1 MARSAFVYNGHE
13 VVRKV
18 DTIAD
23 VAPFSRY
30 IMERKEVR
38 ELLGDGSFVFSES
51 RFEYDRYGNVTRLE
65 ERANAVETITVDIR
79 YWNNS
84 ALNLHSHP
92 EEITVRGLQ
101 TGLLRKRI
109 GVYNNNG
116 TMRELTQMLNESRSS
131 ADSTSTLLWDSYGN
145 LSSITDPNGAYVSYR
160 YDLRFNQF
168 VEEIITGGRGITP
181 YRSFIDWDMAL
192 VRKIKETDMSGNS
205 INYVYDSYGRLEEVW
220 SPYDRF
226 GQGGSTPAVR
236 YEYFNPQGSNWY
248 AITQN
253 KIQFDSNNNDTLTT
267 VVMTDGLGRAL
278 YTAKQGEV
286 WNNGNTKKGWNV
298 SGFVS
303 YDGKGRT
310 IEAGQPLFVD
320 ILRAEDLVN
329 WNLRDRNLMINPT
342 IQEYDNL
349 DRVTK
354 VTLPAAPTEQRPV
367 QTTRHEIRNGNT
379 VTIATDPLLN
389 ISEQTVDSRGNITL
403 IRRLDNLQREL
414 TRATYRYNPL
424 GEMLAAFDA
433 DGNPLTV
440 EYDRLGRRIRMT
452 SADIG
457 TKNWQY
463 DPAGNLVSEWDSQL
477 ASLGRRINY
486 TYDGLNRLTRIN
498 YPFSEDTVYEY
509 GTSDRTDNSAG
520 RVTKLIDETGFTTYT
535 YGMLGQVEEER
546 RVIKLLPLSSGLSK
560 EAVMRY
566 TSDYLGRMQEII
578 YPDGERL
585 RYEYNYGG
593 QIVKVTGVRQNTT
606 FNYVNNI
613 GYDEYS
619 QRVYIEY
626 GSGVKSYYSYD
637 EHRRWLSTV
646 RTENQ
651 NRLAYQNLSY
661 EFDMAGNVLSYTNTS
676 DGHTTTQTYSYDGLY
691 QLIQAQG
698 SSRSHPY
705 GPGGATEYT
714 TTYKQDF
721 TFNRIGNMT
730 NKLSESMVSTP
741 NRLGDNLN
749 YNLDYDYVQGTR
761 KASRIGNRHYSY
773 DLNGNLIAERDG
785 SNAVNPEVYRPYYQD
800 GDLYWTDYGFGVTRP
815 QTQNS
820 SDGVYQRNYR
830 WNERNLLSESSDSAF
845 TVQYRYGA
853 DGQRAIKYVLNN
865 RKTTLY
871 FNRMWQTNDS
881 RAEWVQSKHIYLGEQ
896 RILTKYN
903 SEGNNNT
910 Q

>member
-1 MARSAFVYNGHE
+1 M
-13 VVRKV
+13 
-18 DTIAD
+18 
-23 VAPFSRY
+23 
-30 IMERKEVR
+30 
-38 ELLGDGSFVFSES
+38 
-51 RFEYDRYGNVTRLE
+51 
-65 ERANAVETITVDIR
+65 
-79 YWNNS
+79 
-84 ALNLHSHP
+84 
-92 EEITVRGLQ
+92 
-101 TGLLRKRI
+101 
-109 GVYNNNG
+109 
-116 TMRELTQMLNESRSS
+116 
-131 ADSTSTLLWDSYGN
+131 
-145 LSSITDPNGAYVSYR
+145 
-160 YDLRFNQF
+160 
-168 VEEIITGGRGITP
+168 
-181 YRSFIDWDMAL
+181 
-192 VRKIKETDMSGNS
+192 
-205 INYVYDSYGRLEEVW
+205 
-220 SPYDRF
+220 
-226 GQGGSTPAVR
+226 
-236 YEYFNPQGSNWY
+236 
-248 AITQN
+248 
-253 KIQFDSNNNDTLTT
+253 
-267 VVMTDGLGRAL
+267 
-278 YTAKQGEV
+278 
-286 WNNGNTKKGWNV
+286 
-298 SGFVS
+298 
-303 YDGKGRT
+303 
-310 IEAGQPLFVD
+310 
-320 ILRAEDLVN
+320 
-329 WNLRDRNLMINPT
+329 
-342 IQEYDNL
+342 
-349 DRVTK
+349 
-354 VTLPAAPTEQRPV
+354 
-367 QTTRHEIRNGNT
+367 RNGNA

-463 DPAGNLVSEWDSQL
+463 DPSGNLIAEWDSQL

-509 GTSDRTDNSAG
+509 GTSDRTDSSAG

-546 RVIKLLPLSSGLSK
+546 RTIKLLPLSSGLSK

-566 TSDYLGRMQEII
+566 TSDYLGRMQEIV

-593 QIVKVTGVRQNTT
+593 QIVKVTGIRQNTT

-661 EFDMAGNVLSYTNTS
+661 EFDAVGNVLSYTNTS

-698 SSRSHPY
+698 SSISHPY
-705 GPGGATEYT
+705 GPQGVTEYT

-749 YNLDYDYVQGTR
+749 YNLDYDYIQGTR

-830 WNERNLLSESSDSAF
+830 WNERNLLSESSDSAY

-853 DGQRAIKYVLNN
+853 DGQRAVKYVLNN
-865 RKTTLY
+865 RRSTLY

-910 Q
+910 QAERERIYYYHSDHLGSAQTITNHIGQLHERIEYTPYGELWIDWKNLNSPGDGTPFRFTGKELDEETGLYYYGARYLDPRISRWLSVDPAMYEGDYLPSAPNSDEARQRNQNLPGVGGIYNYVNMHVYHYAGNNPVRYIDPDGRWGEYVHYTMTIIWAREVDFCVNAANILAKANYGVDKNPDTSPVCGNQSYHFNTNNWQLGSFLGRIINAVLRFFGFNKSKTDTPQDSRIIISEEQMTKAIELYKNDNDIVGALIELGIGLHALQDIDAHGDKYVGYVGIGVLGKWSHYGAPFLSGVPLMGYLADDRDTDPARFDRTWRRTNEYLRRFRAETGFEGEL